1 MHITQL
7 EEISTMIILPL
18 KSGPSNRELDSFCS
32 KKSTQKAKK
41 LIALNTRISGSC

>member
-18 KSGPSNRELDSFCS
+18 KSGPSNRELDFFCS
-32 KKSTQKAKK
+32 KKINAKGK
-41 LIALNTRISGSC
+41 KINHVEH